1 MGREVTVPNL
11 NSKLCFAIGAFLLGT
26 AACGGLEPFALRQND
41 RVLLLGNAFFERARE
56 YGHIETA
63 LATRFPDKD
72 VTFRNLGWTGDT
84 VFGHSRPPGRRGAV
98 FGEPEEGFQKLVEY
112 VSRLDPT
119 VVFVA
124 YGLNE
129 SFSGEEGLTEFVEG
143 FERLLDELEETDARI
158 VLVSLI
164 KMGCFIPS
172 EKFVDKRNR
181 EIDLYSDAIQS
192 IAEDRG
198 CYFVDLGELL
208 ADCGNAPSGSTLSE
222 NGIHLTEQGYR
233 LASVM
238 ILEQLGIPNASTEI
252 QIDAANPE
260 VANRNN
266 TLIDVDLVE
275 NGLRFDVLSPYL
287 PSTATDASQSEVR
300 RIRASGLRSGNY
312 SLKIEGQIVAEGT
325 STEWAA
331 GISVAAGPEI
341 EQALELRRRI
351 VRKNDLFLR
360 SWRPRNDAFIY
371 GERRHEQVPVQKEL
385 PSYDPLI
392 RAHEERIARLRVPAR
407 QKYQLIRRDSP

>member
-1 MGREVTVPNL
+1 MAVKGL
-11 NSKLCFAIGAFLLGT
+11 LAGAFLLAT
-26 AACGGLEPFALRQND
+26 AGCGGLEPFALRQND
-41 RVLLLGNAFFERARE
+41 RVLLLGNAFFERDRQ
-56 YGHIETA
+56 YGHIETG

-84 VFGHSRPPGRRGAV
+84 VFGHSRSPRRRGAV
-98 FGEPEEGFQKLVEY
+98 FGEPEEGFQRLVEH

-119 VVFVA
+119 VIFVA

-129 SFSGEEGLTEFVEG
+129 SFSGDEGLTEFVEG
-143 FERLLDELEETDARI
+143 FERLLDELESTDARV
-158 VLVSLI
+158 VLVSPI
-164 KMGCFIPS
+164 KMGCFMPS
-172 EKFVDKRNR
+172 ENSFVEKRNL

-192 IAEDRG
+192 IAEDWA
-198 CYFVDLGELL
+198 CYFVDLRELL

-222 NGIHLTEQGYR
+222 NGIHLTERGYR

-238 ILEQLGIPNASTEI
+238 ILEHLGIPDPSTEI
-252 QIDAANPE
+252 QIDAANPG
-260 VANRNN
+260 VADKNN
-266 TLIDVDLVE
+266 TLIGVEVVE
-275 NGLRFDVLSPYL
+275 NGLRFDVLSPCL
-287 PSTATDASQSEVR
+287 PPAATDAMQSEVR

-312 SLKIEGQIVAEGT
+312 SLRIDGQIVAEGT

-341 EQALELRRRI
+341 EQALELRRTI

-392 RAHEERIARLRVPAR
+392 RAHEARIARLRVPAR
-407 QKYQLIRRDSP
+407 QKYELIRRDSP